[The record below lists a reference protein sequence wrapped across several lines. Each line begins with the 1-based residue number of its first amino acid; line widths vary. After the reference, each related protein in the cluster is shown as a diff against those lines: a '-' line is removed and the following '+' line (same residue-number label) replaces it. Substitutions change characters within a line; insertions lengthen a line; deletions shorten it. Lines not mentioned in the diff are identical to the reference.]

1 MQTLPISTVMFI
13 RNVIEENRQAGR
25 DYLDLSNNKLSEKEK
40 EPCFFYIWPWCT
52 TEHNPLNSHL
62 LAVFGLSD
70 HHTFMDMYALS
81 QIVHNALMELS
92 MKEH

>member
-40 EPCFFYIWPWCT
+40 EKEPCFLTFGYGVL
-52 TEHNPLNSHL
+52 LNITL
-62 LAVFGLSD
+62 
-70 HHTFMDMYALS
+70 
-81 QIVHNALMELS
+81 
-92 MKEH
+92 